1 MKKYIVQL
9 DDVTAKIFET
19 IVDMTNRESDLNI
32 TQEDAIAEIITQFVQ
47 QNYMRYAGYVRRQ
60 ANSEQGAEP

>member
-1 MKKYIVQL
+1 VEITNKE
-9 DDVTAKIFET
+9 AK
-19 IVDMTNRESDLNI
+19 LNL
-32 TQEDAIAEIITQFVQ
+32 TPEDAMAEVITQFVQ

>member
-1 MKKYIVQL
+1 MKKYAVQL

-19 IVDMTNRESDLNI
+19 IVDMTNKESNLNI
-32 TQEDAIAEIITQFVQ
+32 TPEDAIAEIITQFVQ

-60 ANSEQGAEP
+60 ANSEQGVNP